1 MASDNSSTSRPAFP
15 WRELGGLA
23 VFYLLFALFYAITLY
38 HSYSDQYAVR
48 FSWNVLYLDYPL
60 KALFTL
66 PVWYLIF
73 RVLGHWRLEAKILLN
88 IALMPLYVKG
98 WQWAYYALAEQLG
111 VGRLRGSAEWWDV
124 YIPGLFYVLQFG
136 IFHAYAYYKNWQ
148 RSTLAKAQAEQLAL
162 KSELTALKAQLN
174 PHFLYNTFNT
184 ISASVPP
191 GQEYT
196 RELIATLADL
206 FRYQLR
212 ATRAELVQLYEELT
226 FVENYLSLERARF
239 GERLQVQIDVPD
251 ALRTARLPPM
261 LLQPLVENA
270 IRHGI
275 APLVDGGTVRI
286 AARRVAG
293 QLELEIADNG
303 AGATPEALTQ
313 TAGFGLANTRR
324 RLNLLFREQ
333 LRIESPAAGGLLL
346 RFRIPLNHATESTTD
361 RRRGAGTPTAAGV
374 SD

>member
-1 MASDNSSTSRPAFP
+1 MIKLRTQAGRSDLP
-15 WRELGGLA
+15 WRELAGLA
-23 VFYLLFALFYAITLY
+23 LFYLLFALFYAITLY
-38 HSYSDQYAVR
+38 YSYYDQYKVT
-48 FSWNVLYLDYPL
+48 FSWNVLYLDYTL

-66 PVWYLIF
+66 PIWYLIF
-73 RVLGHWRLEAKILLN
+73 RLLDHWKLGWKVALN
-88 IALMPLYVKG
+88 IALMPLFVKG
-98 WQWAYYALAEQLG
+98 WQWTYYALAERIG

-136 IFHAYAYYKNWQ
+136 IFHAYAYYRNWQ
-148 RSTLAKAQAEQLAL
+148 RTTLAQAQAEQLAL

-212 ATRAELVQLYEELT
+212 ATRTDLVPLEEELS
-226 FVENYLSLERARF
+226 FVNNYLQLEQARF
-239 GERLQVQIDVPD
+239 GERLRVEQSVP
-251 ALRTARLPPM
+251 ATLRKAQLPPM

-275 APLVDGGTVRI
+275 APLVDGGTVRLV
-286 AARRVAG
+286 ARAIG
-293 QLELEIADNG
+293 KELEIEIADNG
-303 AGATPEALTQ
+303 AGADPAALAQ
-313 TAGFGLANTRR
+313 SDGFGLANTRR
-324 RLNLLFREQ
+324 RLNLLYGAG
-333 LRIESPAAGGLLL
+333 LHIESPATGGLLL
-346 RFRIPLNHATESTTD
+346 RFRIPLNYATESTTD
-361 RRRGAGTPTAAGV
+361 RRRGAGTPAATGV
-374 SD
+374 PG